1 MKGAGFTDEIPR
13 MGDFGLF
20 RLFSAGGLDTT
31 GNKAGDVEEL
41 VASWN
46 LNRSNEPPVKITV
59 KPSKS
64 VHPFVP
70 NFFSRLN
77 CPPEVTV
84 GATTAGTP

>member
-20 RLFSAGGLDTT
+20 RLLSAGGLDS
-31 GNKAGDVEEL
+31 AGKLLGGVPEL
-41 VASWN
+41 VASWK
-46 LNRSNEPPVKITV
+46 LSRGSEPPVKITV

-64 VHPFVP
+64 VHPFAP

-84 GATTAGTP
+84 GTGTGTE

>member
-13 MGDFGLF
+13 IGDFGLF
-20 RLFSAGGLDTT
+20 RLFSAGGLEST
-31 GNKAGDVEEL
+31 GKLSGGVQEL
-41 VASWN
+41 AASWS
-46 LNRSNEPPVKITV
+46 LSRSNEPPVKIIV

-84 GATTAGTP
+84 GEAAATP

>member
-1 MKGAGFTDEIPR
+1 VKGAGFTDEIPR
-13 MGDFGLF
+13 MGDFGVF
-20 RLFSAGGLDTT
+20 RLFSAGGLDN
-31 GNKAGDVEEL
+31 GKLAGDTQEL

-46 LNRSNEPPVKITV
+46 LSRSNEPPVKITV

-84 GATTAGTP
+84 GASTAITP